1 VWEIGFE
8 SRQSCRFRIRG
19 VDVALRQ
26 PPAASYDELF
36 DLLRQLD
43 RGAVTWK
50 DGTSDIAMSESPR
63 IYHIFVVSS
72 PPVLTLYVL
81 DAEFDGTRVTITRS
95 SRAQP

>member
-1 VWEIGFE
+1 
-8 SRQSCRFRIRG
+8 
-19 VDVALRQ
+19 
-26 PPAASYDELF
+26 
-36 DLLRQLD
+36 
-43 RGAVTWK
+43 
-50 DGTSDIAMSESPR
+50 MSESPR